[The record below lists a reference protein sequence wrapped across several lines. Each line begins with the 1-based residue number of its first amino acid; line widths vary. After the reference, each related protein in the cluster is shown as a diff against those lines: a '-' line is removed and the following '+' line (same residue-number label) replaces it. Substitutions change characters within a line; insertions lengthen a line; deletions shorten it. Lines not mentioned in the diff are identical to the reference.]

1 MCGLLQNISR
11 GDLEPLKLS
20 PDIDTYILHSQQGK
34 YIVKCFKSS
43 EAIIRMSR
51 TTKLLTAIKSA
62 RLDFPCIIPE
72 IVCETVAESVYL
84 EEYLDGI
91 PMGKA
96 KFSEAE
102 MTAVCSWIV
111 GYMRDLRE
119 LGCCGYA
126 PDGFSWRGFLS
137 GFAERRIAAV
147 MELGL
152 WEAHVFREFFAYI
165 RESVSILSEPERL
178 CIVHNDLN
186 PDGNILVDVS
196 KGLKVHVIDYEKWI
210 LGDCVKDISKMIWYF
225 RRHKKFGDCFID
237 MYSEAVCVPD
247 MRTVKLYFA
256 LDILNHFS
264 EYRKLITQ
272 EGWDVYFQQE
282 LEIMQEIWKDD
293 FNLW

>member
-1 MCGLLQNISR
+1 M
-11 GDLEPLKLS
+11 KLS

-34 YIVKCFKSS
+34 YIVKCFKLPD
-43 EAIIRMSR
+43 AIVRMSR
-51 TTKLLTAIKSA
+51 TKKLLTAIKSA
-62 RLDFPCIIPE
+62 RPDFPCIIPE
-72 IVCETVAESVYL
+72 MVCETVGGSVYL

-96 KFSEAE
+96 SFSEAD

-137 GFAERRIAAV
+137 GFVERRIAAV

-152 WEAHVFREFFAYI
+152 RGASVFREFFAYI
-165 RESVSILSEPERL
+165 REGVNALPEPERL

-196 KGLKVHVIDYEKWI
+196 NGLKVHVIDYEKW
-210 LGDCVKDISKMIWYF
+210 DI
-225 RRHKKFGDCFID
+225 RRLRKGHKQ
-237 MYSEAVCVPD
+237 
-247 MRTVKLYFA
+247 TA
-256 LDILNHFS
+256 LVFPQTQKIRGLLNR
-264 EYRKLITQ
+264 YVL
-272 EGWDVYFQQE
+272 
-282 LEIMQEIWKDD
+282 
-293 FNLW
+293 

>member
-1 MCGLLQNISR
+1 M
-11 GDLEPLKLS
+11 KLS
-20 PDIDTYILHSQQGK
+20 PDIDTYILYSQQGK
-34 YIVKCFKSS
+34 YIVKYFKSPD
-43 EAIIRMSR
+43 AIVRMSR
-51 TTKLLTAIKSA
+51 TKRLLTAIKSV
-62 RLDFPCIIPE
+62 RPDFPCIVPE
-72 IVCETVAESVYL
+72 MLYETAGESIYV
-84 EEYLDGI
+84 EEYVDGI
-91 PMGKA
+91 LMGKA
-96 KFSEAE
+96 DFSEAN
-102 MTAVCSWIV
+102 MMAVCSCIV

-119 LGCCGYA
+119 LGCFGYA
-126 PDGFSWRGFLS
+126 PDGFRWRRFLS
-137 GFAERRIAAV
+137 DFAERRFAAV

-152 WEAHVFREFFAYI
+152 WGASVFREFFAYI

-186 PDGNILVDVS
+186 PDGNILVDLS

-272 EGWDVYFQQE
+272 EGWNIYFQQE
-282 LEIMQEIWKDD
+282 LEIIQEIWKDD